1 MGAAGRTREL
11 VAEGHGHPGSGAAL
25 GLLGAVGVAG
35 EEPGAAAPAAP
46 SSAPLG
52 VPEGSPWTLL
62 LPSGVDGFVLMA
74 EDFFP
79 LFLRM
84 SLKRTINS
92 EL

>member
-11 VAEGHGHPGSGAAL
+11 VAEGHGHPGPGAAL

-35 EEPGAAAPAAP
+35 EELGAAAPAAP

-74 EDFFP
+74 EDFSP
-79 LFLRM
+79 LFFCACL
-84 SLKRTINS
+84 SK
-92 EL
+92 EP